1 MKEQCVMTSP
11 LGTLL
16 LEVDEIGV
24 TTLEFLTES
33 APVTSPNEIQSPI
46 LKEAI
51 QWLTRYFSGQQPVAL
66 PPLHLVGTPFQQ
78 QVWEMLCTIPYG
90 DTVTYGELAHRF
102 SASRAGAP
110 MAAQA
115 VGDAVG
121 KNPVPIM
128 IPCHRVVG
136 VKGKL
141 TGYAAGL
148 DKKVALLKLE
158 GVALTDDKTSIN
170 Q

>member
-90 DTVTYGELAHRF
+90 DTVTYGELAHRI
-102 SASRAGAP
+102 SASRAGVP
-110 MAAQA
+110 MVAQA
-115 VGDAVG
+115 VGGAVG

>member
-102 SASRAGAP
+102 SASRAGAS

-115 VGDAVG
+115 VGGAVG